1 MHGRKRYTKRNK
13 RRIGKRRRTI
23 RQKGGDYNQNTIER
37 TLADI
42 KQLRAKTAVILD
54 HATYISSKE
63 KFISIGDEI
72 NTLLKPFTTGTYLNY
87 SSGNDDP
94 LYVQRA
100 RLNGLKDYVFGSKE
114 MRNNSTNDMYDR
126 PEYDIEVEKFIE
138 GYSHTKYKNEYLENL
153 LKENGNDK
161 SIHEIIADSKKIFMT
176 MLNLITSLYFEV
188 KSEEKQQASLNDRRK
203 TQQIV

>member
-1 MHGRKRYTKRNK
+1 MDNNDLLEIPFNLVNFKRKVNNILYP
-13 RRIGKRRRTI
+13 
-23 RQKGGDYNQNTIER
+23 GG
-37 TLADI
+37 
-42 KQLRAKTAVILD
+42 
-54 HATYISSKE
+54 
-63 KFISIGDEI
+63 
-72 NTLLKPFTTGTYLNY
+72 
-87 SSGNDDP
+87 
-94 LYVQRA
+94 
-100 RLNGLKDYVFGSKE
+100 
-114 MRNNSTNDMYDR
+114 
-126 PEYDIEVEKFIE
+126 IEVEKFIE